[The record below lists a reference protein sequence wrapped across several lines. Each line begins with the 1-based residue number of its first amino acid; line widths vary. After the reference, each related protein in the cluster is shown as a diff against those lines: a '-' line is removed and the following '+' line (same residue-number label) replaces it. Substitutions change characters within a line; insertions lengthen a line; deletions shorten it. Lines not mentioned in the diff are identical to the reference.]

1 MSELRKLPMTD
12 EEIAVSY
19 KQAAHPASQIQILA
33 DLNNVGPAEM
43 KRRLRALGF
52 DISDGRKAV
61 NAKLDSAA
69 VMAAY
74 RAGMTDYEL
83 MDKFGVNQASIQKW
97 RAKEHLPPNVKAE
110 GSAPAS
116 GSIATVA
123 DLLSALADIANKFPD
138 AQIYLDDR
146 KPLAVQLS
154 ALWTGAAPQV
164 EVTLTAW

>member
-19 KQAAHPASQIQILA
+19 KQAAHPASQIQVLA
-33 DLNNVGPAEM
+33 DLNGIGPTEM
-43 KRRLRALGF
+43 RRRLRALGF
-52 DISDGRKAV
+52 DIPDGRKSPR
-61 NAKLDSAA
+61 NTKLDPEA

-74 RAGMTDYEL
+74 RSGMTDYEL
-83 MDKFGVNQASIQKW
+83 MAKFGASQKSVQTW
-97 RAKEHLPPNVKAE
+97 RDKECLPPNVKAE
-110 GSAPAS
+110 GISAIS
-116 GSIATVA
+116 TVA
-123 DLLSALADIANKFPD
+123 DLLSALADIADKFPD

-164 EVTLTAW
+164 EVTLTAV

>member
-1 MSELRKLPMTD
+1 MTD

-19 KQAAHPASQIQILA
+19 RQAAHKVSQIQILA
-33 DLNNVGPAEM
+33 DLNNIGPAEM

-52 DISDGRKAV
+52 DIPDGRKAV

-74 RAGMTDYEL
+74 RSGMTDYEL
-83 MDKFGVNQASIQKW
+83 MEKFGVVQRTIQQW
-97 RAKEHLPPNVKAE
+97 RDKERLPPNVKAE
-110 GSAPAS
+110 EGSPS
-116 GSIATVA
+116 SSSISTVA

-154 ALWTGAAPQV
+154 ALWAGSAPQV
-164 EVTLTAW
+164 EVTLTAV